1 MRAPSIYLLQVGA
14 AIRVSF
20 ADRANFWLQ
29 LGGMTLNNGFILLM
43 WFLFFAGFRSVGGWR
58 LADVA
63 LMIGIL
69 AFTVGMAGVFAG
81 GYRDMAAAILR
92 DEVDPLLTQPRA
104 VLPRLLARE
113 SIASAWGDV
122 IVGVILLANFAA
134 LGWLDLPVLLFAL
147 CGSLAVFLAT
157 GVLFASLA
165 FWVRGARSFA
175 RDVVDFV
182 ILLSS
187 YPGSIYSGTMKFVVY
202 TFVPAGFVVLM
213 PVAFLR
219 EPSLAGA
226 VMLGAAAAGY
236 ATLAVAVFVVG
247 MRRYRRG

>member
-1 MRAPSIYLLQVGA
+1 MRALSVYLLQTRA

-29 LGGMTLNNGFILLM
+29 LSGMALNNGFVLLL

-58 LADVA
+58 LADMA
-63 LMIGIL
+63 LLIGIL
-69 AFTVGMAGVFAG
+69 AFTVGIAGVFAG

-92 DEVDPLLTQPRA
+92 GEIDPLLTQPRA
-104 VLPRLLARE
+104 VLPRLLAQE

-122 IVGVILLANFAA
+122 LTGVILLAGFAG
-134 LGWLDLPVLLFAL
+134 LHGSDLPVLILVL
-147 CGSLAVFLAT
+147 CGGLAVFLAT

-165 FWVRGARSFA
+165 FWLRGARSFA

-187 YPGSIYSGTMKFVVY
+187 YPGSIYSGAMKFVVY
-202 TFVPAGFVVLM
+202 TFVPAGFVVLL
-213 PVAFLR
+213 PVAALR
-219 EPSLAGA
+219 ERSLTD
-226 VMLGAAAAGY
+226 VVTMTAAAVAYVG
-236 ATLAVAVFVVG
+236 LAIAAFLLG
-247 MRRYRRG
+247 LRRYRR

>member
-1 MRAPSIYLLQVGA
+1 MRALSVYLLQVGA

-29 LGGMTLNNGFILLM
+29 LGGMTVNNGFILLM
-43 WFLFFAGFRSVGGWR
+43 WFLFFAGFRSVGGWQ

-69 AFTVGMAGVFAG
+69 AFTVGVAGVFAG

-92 DEVDPLLTQPRA
+92 DEIDMMLTQPRA

-122 IVGVILLANFAA
+122 IVGVILLANFAE
-134 LGWLDLPVLLFAL
+134 LGWLDLPLLVLAL
-147 CGSLAVFLAT
+147 AGSLVVFLAT

-165 FWVRGARSFA
+165 FWIRGARSFS
-175 RDVVDFV
+175 RDAVDFV

-187 YPGSIYSGTMKFVVY
+187 YPGSIYSGTMKLVVY
-202 TFVPAGFVVLM
+202 TFVPAGFVVLV

-219 EPSLAGA
+219 EPSQAGA
-226 VMLGAAAAGY
+226 MTLGAAAVGY
-236 ATLAVAVFVVG
+236 ATLAVAAFLTG
-247 MRRYRRG
+247 MQRYRRG

>member
-1 MRAPSIYLLQVGA
+1 MQALSIYLLQARA
-14 AIRVSF
+14 AIRISF

-29 LGGMTLNNGFILLM
+29 LGGMALNNGFILVL
-43 WFLFFAGFRSVGGWR
+43 WVLFFAGFRSIGGWR
-58 LADVA
+58 LPDVA
-63 LMIGIL
+63 LLIGIL
-69 AFTVGMAGVFAG
+69 AFTVGIAGVFAG

-92 DEVDPLLTQPRA
+92 GDIDQLLTQPRA

-122 IVGVILLANFAA
+122 MTGVALLIMFAD
-134 LGWLDLPVLLFAL
+134 LHLSDLPMLILVL

-165 FWVRGARSFA
+165 FWLRGARSFA

-187 YPGSIYSGTMKFVVY
+187 YPGSIYSGPMKFVVY
-202 TFVPAGFVVLM
+202 TFVPAGFVVLL
-213 PVAFLR
+213 PVAALR
-219 EPSLAGA
+219 DRGPTD
-226 VMLGAAAAGY
+226 VMTIVAAAAVY
-236 ATLAVAVFVVG
+236 AGLAIAAFMLG
-247 MRRYRRG
+247 LRRYRR

>member
-1 MRAPSIYLLQVGA
+1 MTTTDALSVYLLQVGA

-29 LGGMTLNNGFILLM
+29 LAGMGLNNGVILLL

-69 AFTVGMAGVFAG
+69 ASAVGVAGVFAG

-92 DEVDPLLTQPRA
+92 EEVDTLLIQPRA

-113 SIASAWGDV
+113 SIANAWGDL
-122 IVGVILLANFAA
+122 ITGVVLLTNLAA
-134 LGWLDLPVLLFAL
+134 LGWGDLPVLVLASAS
-147 CGSLAVFLAT
+147 SLAVFLAT
-157 GVLFASLA
+157 GMLFASLA
-165 FWVRGARSFA
+165 FWVRGARSFS

-187 YPGSIYSGTMKFVVY
+187 YPGSIYSGPMKFVVY
-202 TFVPAGFVVLM
+202 T
-213 PVAFLR
+213 
-219 EPSLAGA
+219 
-226 VMLGAAAAGY
+226 
-236 ATLAVAVFVVG
+236 
-247 MRRYRRG
+247 